1 VYRLKTDNMKKQF
14 LLLTVLLFLLG
25 ACAPKPAEHSFIKVN
40 ADGQFVRDGKPYY
53 FVGTNFWYGAI
64 LGSEGEGGNRERL
77 HKELDFLK
85 SIGINNLRVLVG
97 ADGENGIKTRVEP
110 SLQVAPGV
118 YNDTI
123 LAGLDYFMNEL
134 RERDMTAVLYLNNS
148 WEWSGG
154 YSVYL
159 QWSGHGDVVVPAVD
173 GWPAYMEYVKQFPQ
187 SDSAKA
193 LFANHVNYIV
203 SRTNRYNQIKYVDD
217 PTIMSWQIGNEPRAF
232 SDENK
237 EPFARWM
244 ADVAA
249 QIKSLDP
256 NHMVSSGSEGSWGC
270 EMDMNLFEKIH
281 ADPNINY
288 LNIHIWPYNWSW
300 VKADSLKE
308 LLPRAKE
315 NTKKYIDDHM
325 VIARKYSKPIVL
337 EEFGFPRDGFSF
349 SKEAPTTA
357 RDEYYRYVFDLIRQD
372 RESGGLFAGCN
383 FWAWGGFAGQN
394 PDHVFWEKGDD
405 YTGDPAQ
412 EQQGLNSVFAT
423 DSTIEIIKAENRKL
437 QN

>member
-1 VYRLKTDNMKKQF
+1 MKKQF

-53 FVGTNFWYGAI
+53 FVGANFWYGAI
-64 LGSEGEGGNRERL
+64 LGSQGEGGNRERL

-85 SIGINNLRVLVG
+85 SIGIINLRVLVG

-148 WEWSGG
+148 REWSGG

-159 QWSGHGDVVVPAVD
+159 QWSGHGDAVVPAVD
-173 GWPAYMEYVKQFPQ
+173 GWPAYMEYVKQFPK

-203 SRTNRYNQIKYVDD
+203 PRPNRYNQIKYVDD

-256 NHMVSSGSEGSWGC
+256 NHMVSSGSEGAWGC

-288 LNIHIWPYNWSW
+288 LNIHIWPYNWGW
-300 VKADSLKE
+300 VKADSLTE

>member
-1 VYRLKTDNMKKQF
+1 MKKQF

-159 QWSGHGDVVVPAVD
+159 QWSGHGDAVVPAVD

-270 EMDMNLFEKIH
+270 EMDMSLFEKIH

-300 VKADSLKE
+300 VKADSLTE

-325 VIARKYSKPIVL
+325 IIARKYSKPIVL

-437 QN
+437 Q

>member
-1 VYRLKTDNMKKQF
+1 
-14 LLLTVLLFLLG
+14 
-25 ACAPKPAEHSFIKVN
+25 
-40 ADGQFVRDGKPYY
+40 
-53 FVGTNFWYGAI
+53 
-64 LGSEGEGGNRERL
+64 
-77 HKELDFLK
+77 
-85 SIGINNLRVLVG
+85 
-97 ADGENGIKTRVEP
+97 
-110 SLQVAPGV
+110 
-118 YNDTI
+118 
-123 LAGLDYFMNEL
+123 
-134 RERDMTAVLYLNNS
+134 
-148 WEWSGG
+148 
-154 YSVYL
+154 
-159 QWSGHGDVVVPAVD
+159 
-173 GWPAYMEYVKQFPQ
+173 
-187 SDSAKA
+187 
-193 LFANHVNYIV
+193 
-203 SRTNRYNQIKYVDD
+203 
-217 PTIMSWQIGNEPRAF
+217 
-232 SDENK
+232 
-237 EPFARWM
+237 M

-405 YTGDPAQ
+405 YTRTTRTELCLCHRQ
-412 EQQGLNSVFAT
+412 HY
-423 DSTIEIIKAENRKL
+423 
-437 QN
+437 

>member
-1 VYRLKTDNMKKQF
+1 MKKQF

-159 QWSGHGDVVVPAVD
+159 QWSGHGDAVVPAVD

-423 DSTIEIIKAENRKL
+423 DSTIEILNSAAF
-437 QN
+437 

>member
-1 VYRLKTDNMKKQF
+1 MKKQF

-159 QWSGHGDVVVPAVD
+159 QWSGHGDAVVPAVD

-394 PDHVFWEKGDD
+394 PGHVFWEKGDD

-423 DSTIEIIKAENRKL
+423 DSTIEIIKAENREL

>member
-1 VYRLKTDNMKKQF
+1 MKKQF

-53 FVGTNFWYGAI
+53 FVGANFWYGAI

-437 QN
+437 Q

>member
-1 VYRLKTDNMKKQF
+1 MKKQF

-154 YSVYL
+154 YSGYL
-159 QWSGHGDVVVPAVD
+159 QWSGHGDAVVPAVD

-300 VKADSLKE
+300 VKADSLTE

-325 VIARKYSKPIVL
+325 IIARKYSKPIVL

>member
-1 VYRLKTDNMKKQF
+1 MRN
-14 LLLTVLLFLLG
+14 G
-25 ACAPKPAEHSFIKVN
+25 HESFRE
-40 ADGQFVRDGKPYY
+40 DSCRPQHQ
-53 FVGTNFWYGAI
+53 
-64 LGSEGEGGNRERL
+64 LSEYPHL
-77 HKELDFLK
+77 
-85 SIGINNLRVLVG
+85 
-97 ADGENGIKTRVEP
+97 
-110 SLQVAPGV
+110 
-118 YNDTI
+118 
-123 LAGLDYFMNEL
+123 
-134 RERDMTAVLYLNNS
+134 
-148 WEWSGG
+148 
-154 YSVYL
+154 
-159 QWSGHGDVVVPAVD
+159 
-173 GWPAYMEYVKQFPQ
+173 
-187 SDSAKA
+187 
-193 LFANHVNYIV
+193 
-203 SRTNRYNQIKYVDD
+203 
-217 PTIMSWQIGNEPRAF
+217 
-232 SDENK
+232 
-237 EPFARWM
+237 
-244 ADVAA
+244 
-249 QIKSLDP
+249 
-256 NHMVSSGSEGSWGC
+256 
-270 EMDMNLFEKIH
+270 
-281 ADPNINY
+281 
-288 LNIHIWPYNWSW
+288 PYNWGW
-300 VKADSLKE
+300 VKADSLTE

>member
-1 VYRLKTDNMKKQF
+1 MKKQF

-53 FVGTNFWYGAI
+53 FVGANFWYGAI

-159 QWSGHGDVVVPAVD
+159 QWSGHGDAVVPAVD
-173 GWPAYMEYVKQFPQ
+173 RWPAYMEYVKQFPQ

-423 DSTIEIIKAENRKL
+423 DSTVEIIEAENRKL
-437 QN
+437 Q

>member
-1 VYRLKTDNMKKQF
+1 MKKQF

-159 QWSGHGDVVVPAVD
+159 QWSGHGDAVVPAVD

-300 VKADSLKE
+300 VKADSLTE

-437 QN
+437 Q

>member
-1 VYRLKTDNMKKQF
+1 MKKQF

-53 FVGTNFWYGAI
+53 FVGANFWYGAI

-173 GWPAYMEYVKQFPQ
+173 GWPAYMEYVKQFPK

-256 NHMVSSGSEGSWGC
+256 NHMVSSGSEGAWGC

-288 LNIHIWPYNWSW
+288 LNIHIWPYNWGW
-300 VKADSLKE
+300 VKADSLTE

>member
-1 VYRLKTDNMKKQF
+1 MKKQF

-53 FVGTNFWYGAI
+53 FVGANFWYGAI

-244 ADVAA
+244 ADMAA

-394 PDHVFWEKGDD
+394 PGHVFWEKGDD

>member
-1 VYRLKTDNMKKQF
+1 MKKQF

-159 QWSGHGDVVVPAVD
+159 QWSGHGDAVVPAVD

-357 RDEYYRYVFDLIRQD
+357 RDEYCRYVFDLIRQD

>member
-1 VYRLKTDNMKKQF
+1 MKKQF

-53 FVGTNFWYGAI
+53 FVGANFWYGAI

-159 QWSGHGDVVVPAVD
+159 QWSGHGDAVVPAVD

-256 NHMVSSGSEGSWGC
+256 NHMVSSGSEGAWGC

-281 ADPNINY
+281 AAPNINY
-288 LNIHIWPYNWSW
+288 LNIHIWPYNWGW
-300 VKADSLKE
+300 VKADSLTE